1 MTKHPVQEDIV
12 IPDSHIIVLFGATGD
27 LARRKILPGLFHLA
41 VAGLLPAQFRIIGSA
56 PREVDMSTKDLR
68 TVARSA
74 IDEFGDANTQDVARD
89 AFIESITFA
98 AADAD
103 EYGDLLKAIND
114 AERDMGENVRKLF
127 HLAVPPNAVLG
138 LVEMLGASGLGEN
151 ARVILEKPFG
161 TDLAS
166 AKKLNAVIKANFA
179 ETQVFRIDHFLGK
192 ESIDNILALRFAN
205 RFFEPLWN
213 RDHVS
218 FVQIDVPETLS
229 VEGRGAFYE
238 GTGAFR
244 DMVVSHLFQVLGF
257 IAMEQP
263 TSLDAQPLRD
273 EVHKVFQSM
282 LPIDPAQVVRGQYE
296 GYRDE
301 EGVAADSQTET
312 FVALRVEV
320 ENTRWKGVP
329 FYLRTGKALAQSR
342 QVITIGFEE
351 PVMRLFPMAKGTN
364 ARRWNMLEVDFA
376 DPGSIR
382 AHFFAKQ
389 PGPKMLLDEAVMTF
403 RYKDSFQ
410 AAHHLA
416 AYEYL
421 ILEAMLGSRSLFTRS
436 DGIERLWEVSEPL
449 LTSDVPIE
457 PYAAGSWGPKSM
469 TRIVQPHHWCLP
481 S

>member
-257 IAMEQP
+257 IA
-263 TSLDAQPLRD
+263 
-273 EVHKVFQSM
+273 
-282 LPIDPAQVVRGQYE
+282 
-296 GYRDE
+296 
-301 EGVAADSQTET
+301 
-312 FVALRVEV
+312 
-320 ENTRWKGVP
+320 
-329 FYLRTGKALAQSR
+329 
-342 QVITIGFEE
+342 
-351 PVMRLFPMAKGTN
+351 
-364 ARRWNMLEVDFA
+364 
-376 DPGSIR
+376 
-382 AHFFAKQ
+382 
-389 PGPKMLLDEAVMTF
+389 
-403 RYKDSFQ
+403 
-410 AAHHLA
+410 
-416 AYEYL
+416 
-421 ILEAMLGSRSLFTRS
+421 
-436 DGIERLWEVSEPL
+436 
-449 LTSDVPIE
+449 
-457 PYAAGSWGPKSM
+457 
-469 TRIVQPHHWCLP
+469 
-481 S
+481 